1 MSREYEKIREQVR
14 KKYAKELEAAAD
26 LKDKVEK
33 IESENAKLRERNDV
47 LEQENAQLKDWVER
61 MQEYCNLSDEDM
73 QLLHDNLQA
82 KSLAKDVFTGVSKE
96 ERAKMTADELLRVV
110 WLLDECIDLWGW
122 HFVSKD
128 GFPKP
133 NKHGYWCKM
142 ADGRYD
148 CLFYD
153 EGFFYW
159 HGSIKIYISDD
170 NLVRAWQRLTEIA
183 VNW

>member
-73 QLLHDNLQA
+73 QLLHDDLHK
-82 KSLAKDVFTGVSKE
+82 KSLIQNAISLFS
-96 ERAKMTADELLRVV
+96 RFS
-110 WLLDECIDLWGW
+110 DLY
-122 HFVSKD
+122 H
-128 GFPKP
+128 
-133 NKHGYWCKM
+133 
-142 ADGRYD
+142 
-148 CLFYD
+148 
-153 EGFFYW
+153 
-159 HGSIKIYISDD
+159 
-170 NLVRAWQRLTEIA
+170 
-183 VNW
+183 